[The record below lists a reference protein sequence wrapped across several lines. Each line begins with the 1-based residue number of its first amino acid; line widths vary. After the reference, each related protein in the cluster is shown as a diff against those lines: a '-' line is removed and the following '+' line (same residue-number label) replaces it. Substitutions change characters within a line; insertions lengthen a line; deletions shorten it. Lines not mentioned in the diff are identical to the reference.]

1 MKTHY
6 FYGLVLGI
14 LTALT
19 TRAAE
24 ITINDADGTLA
35 GTRAP
40 VVATVKLSS
49 SERRAAGEGRLQLY
63 ESRPESASGATAV
76 PVQFFGAGQ
85 AGNPARLCWLM
96 PDRKSVV

>member
-35 GTRAP
+35 GTRAL

-49 SERRAAGEGRLQLY
+49 R
-63 ESRPESASGATAV
+63 
-76 PVQFFGAGQ
+76 
-85 AGNPARLCWLM
+85 
-96 PDRKSVV
+96 